1 VPERVLDLAYELTQN
16 ELTTYDKAVAL
27 EQYLRTFPY
36 NLDLPLK
43 PANVDIADYFLFE
56 LQEGYCDYFA
66 STMVVLARAAGIPA
80 RLAIGYIG
88 GTYDPENNYYVVT
101 ADQAHSWVEV
111 YFSEFGWVI
120 FEPTAG
126 RAALVR
132 ENEEIDLPEF
142 EREISFTEETRQ
154 FSGLQMTLMVLA
166 GMVLLTLLIGLIW
179 LQVDV
184 FFLRRMSIEKAFA
197 RLYRRVLWVSQRLGV
212 ERGEAQ
218 TPLEFTME
226 LQAQLGNLRQKH
238 RILGYLKNS
247 ARRVNEL
254 IVLTNKAAYSLEL
267 PDVFERAQ
275 AVDIWVELR
284 RQLGFAIF
292 WDWLTGLV
300 PKINKK
306 EAVPAS

>member
-1 VPERVLDLAYELTQN
+1 
-16 ELTTYDKAVAL
+16 
-27 EQYLRTFPY
+27 
-36 NLDLPLK
+36 
-43 PANVDIADYFLFE
+43 
-56 LQEGYCDYFA
+56 
-66 STMVVLARAAGIPA
+66 
-80 RLAIGYIG
+80 
-88 GTYDPENNYYVVT
+88 
-101 ADQAHSWVEV
+101 VEV
-111 YFSEFGWVI
+111 YFPEFGWVV

-154 FSGLQMTLMVLA
+154 FSGLQVTLMVLA
-166 GMVLLTLLIGLIW
+166 GMVLLTLLVGLIW
-179 LQVDV
+179 MQVDV